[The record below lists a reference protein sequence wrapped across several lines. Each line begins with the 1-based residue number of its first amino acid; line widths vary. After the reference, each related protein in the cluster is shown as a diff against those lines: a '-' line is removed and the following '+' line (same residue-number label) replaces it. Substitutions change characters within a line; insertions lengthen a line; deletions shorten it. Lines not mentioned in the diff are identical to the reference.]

1 MSQSGSG
8 ERKMIRLPLQSGPDA
23 QLLGGSGVPIARE
36 LHLLDARILTGVEL
50 PPGRKWML
58 HADIISRRRRNLVQ

>member
-1 MSQSGSG
+1 MSQPDSG
-8 ERKMIRLPLQSGPDA
+8 ERKMIRLPLKSGPDA
-23 QLLGGSGVPIARE
+23 QLLGRRRVPVARE

-58 HADIISRRRRNLVQ
+58 HADIISRRHRNLVQ